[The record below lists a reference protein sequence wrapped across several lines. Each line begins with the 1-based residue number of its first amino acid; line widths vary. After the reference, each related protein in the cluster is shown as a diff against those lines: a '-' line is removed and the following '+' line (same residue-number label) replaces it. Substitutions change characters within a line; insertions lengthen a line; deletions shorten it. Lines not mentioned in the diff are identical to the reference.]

1 MHRIHAA
8 DPQDV
13 LRHQRSTNQGIAGS
27 DDRQLIASLR
37 TDGSPA
43 SLDGGPGIARTM
55 IAAITPA
62 GTISDAAAFVG
73 WLDQQA
79 AVDKNRKIGTTGY
92 CMGGPMVMRT
102 VASIPE
108 RVGAGGSF
116 HGGGLA
122 TAAPTSPHLLVPQ
135 MKAKAVLIAVAQND
149 DKQDTTVKEKVKAAF
164 DAKSIIAE
172 EVAALLGGRAG
183 SLVDGEIIAGD
194 GAKITLQDP
203 ATGDALLEYNSAG
216 PALVAQAASGAARA
230 QGIWQGLSG
239 AERGRRLWAMAP
251 LLRQAAESLARLE
264 SAQTGKPLRD
274 ARAEVARVAEMAEYW
289 AVSRGAF
296 GSVLWSDG

>member
-1 MHRIHAA
+1 
-8 DPQDV
+8 
-13 LRHQRSTNQGIAGS
+13 
-27 DDRQLIASLR
+27 
-37 TDGSPA
+37 
-43 SLDGGPGIARTM
+43 
-55 IAAITPA
+55 
-62 GTISDAAAFVG
+62 
-73 WLDQQA
+73 
-79 AVDKNRKIGTTGY
+79 
-92 CMGGPMVMRT
+92 
-102 VASIPE
+102 
-108 RVGAGGSF
+108 
-116 HGGGLA
+116 
-122 TAAPTSPHLLVPQ
+122 
-135 MKAKAVLIAVAQND
+135 MKA
-149 DKQDTTVKEKVKAAF
+149 F
-164 DAKSIIAE
+164 DVKSIIAE

-289 AVSRGAF
+289 AG
-296 GSVLWSDG
+296 WCD